1 MMNIKAKRDIAH
13 KTKILNHAR
22 ESKNIAKTCRH
33 FVISR
38 ETFYTWKR
46 AYERDGEK
54 GLINNKPCSENP
66 TRRVIKHIEEMVI
79 YLRTTY
85 HFYSNVS
92 LDIFYCFIT
101 SKYHVLVATM
111 YY

>member
-13 KTKILNHAR
+13 KKILNYAS
-22 ESKNIAKTCRH
+22 ESKNFTKTCRY
-33 FVISR
+33 FGNSR

-46 AYERDGEK
+46 TYERDGKK

-66 TRRVIKHIEEMVI
+66 TRRVVKHIEEMVI
-79 YLRTTY
+79 YLRMTY
-85 HFYSNVS
+85 HFDSNVS
-92 LDIFYCFIT
+92 LGIFYCFIT

>member
-1 MMNIKAKRDIAH
+1 MNIKAKRDIAH

-33 FVISR
+33 FGISR

-54 GLINNKPCSENP
+54 GLIN
-66 TRRVIKHIEEMVI
+66 
-79 YLRTTY
+79 
-85 HFYSNVS
+85 
-92 LDIFYCFIT
+92 
-101 SKYHVLVATM
+101 
-111 YY
+111 

>member
-33 FVISR
+33 FGINS

-54 GLINNKPCSENP
+54 GLINNKPYPENP
-66 TRRVIKHIEEMVI
+66 TRRVAKHIEELVI
-79 YLRTTY
+79 LGEVD
-85 HFYSNVS
+85 S
-92 LDIFYCFIT
+92 IFCGFIT
-101 SKYHVLVATM
+101 SKYHALAATM

>member
-1 MMNIKAKRDIAH
+1 MNIKAKRDIAH

-33 FVISR
+33 FGSSR

-54 GLINNKPCSENP
+54 GLINNKPCPENP
-66 TRRVIKHIEEMVI
+66 TKRVAKYIEEPVI
-79 YLRTTY
+79 YLRTTC
-85 HFYSNVS
+85 HFGPQGVKIIS
-92 LDIFYCFIT
+92 LSIT
-101 SKYHVLVATM
+101 LVK
-111 YY
+111 